1 MGRRRKSYGRV
12 GRRRQNQTWKIALLV
27 VLVVLLAGV
36 VVAAAVLLRGNGTES
51 GTKESGT
58 AESTEAEIFAD
69 SPAGALTSYF
79 ALIEAADYTGMYE
92 MLDADS
98 QETVSE
104 EDFVTRNQNIY
115 EGIGAAEITV
125 EVASVTEET
134 EESSEKSTE
143 SDAAGTSVSYT
154 VTMNT
159 VAGSLSYDNTTTFV
173 QENAEWKV
181 VWSDSMIFPDLTST
195 DSVKVSTESAA
206 RGSIYDRDGE
216 LLAVT
221 GSASSVGLLP
231 GKMDDDSVAQLAD
244 VLGISEETIENK
256 LSASWVTDDSFVPV
270 ATVEKLTEQEQMTDD
285 LSEETKEKQE
295 RDEALLAIAGVK
307 ITDTEVR
314 TYPLG
319 EAAAHLVGYVQ
330 SITAEELDE
339 DTENVYTSTS
349 LIGKTGLESLY
360 EERLRGTP
368 GRKIRIVSENGD
380 TKKILAISNAKD
392 GEDITVTIDA
402 DLQELLYE
410 QYQDDESATVAMNPY
425 TGEVLALLSTP
436 SYDTNTFILGLS
448 QDQWDA
454 WNDDE
459 ATPLVNRFRSVWTPG
474 STFKTVTAAIGLTTG
489 ALDAETDYGCEGDSW
504 QYDDSWGSY
513 SVTTLHAADPATVQN
528 ALVLSDN
535 VFFARAAMTIGQ
547 EALTSAWDSLGFGEE
562 LPFDIKMTVSTYD
575 NDGEITSDIQL
586 ADSGYGQGE
595 IQINILHLAMIYS
608 SFLNQGDILTPSL
621 EKTDET
627 ETTVW
632 KEGVF
637 SEEACEFINEA
648 LTQVVEDSNGTGHK
662 AQIDG
667 LALAG
672 KTGTAEIKS
681 SQSDTSGTE
690 LGWFAAYTTEL
701 SEEDSLLVVTMVE
714 DVKDIGGSG
723 YVVEKSK
730 TIFEEYCLTGEE
742 ETETS
747 EETTEEE
754 E

>member
-12 GRRRQNQTWKIALLV
+12 GRRRKNQTWKIVLLV
-27 VLVVLLAGV
+27 VLVVLLVGV
-36 VVAAAVLLRGNGTES
+36 VAAAAVLLRGNGTES
-51 GTKESGT
+51 ETEESGE
-58 AESTEAEIFAD
+58 AESTEAEISAD
-69 SPAGALTSYF
+69 SPAGALLSYF
-79 ALIEAADYTGMYE
+79 ALVEETDYTGMYD

-98 QETVSE
+98 QEATSE
-104 EDFVTRNQNIY
+104 DDFVTRNQNIY
-115 EGIGAAEITV
+115 EGISASEITV
-125 EVASVTEET
+125 EVASVAEET
-134 EESSEKSTE
+134 EDSSEEGAE
-143 SDAAGTSVSYT
+143 SAAAGTSVSYT

-159 VAGSLSYDNTTTFV
+159 LAGSLSYDNTTTLV
-173 QENAEWKV
+173 QEDGAWKV

-195 DSVKVSTESAA
+195 DSVKVTTESAA

-216 LLAVT
+216 LLAGT
-221 GSASSVGLLP
+221 GTASSVGLVP
-231 GKMDDDSVAQLAD
+231 GKMDDDSVSQLAD

-256 LSASWVTDDSFVPV
+256 LSASWVTDDSFVPI
-270 ATVEKLTEQEQMTDD
+270 ATVEKLTEQEQMADE

-295 RDEALLAIAGVK
+295 RDEALLEIAGVK

-330 SITAEELDE
+330 SITAEELEE

-368 GRKIRIVSENGD
+368 GYKIRIVSENGD
-380 TKKILAISNAKD
+380 TKKILAVSNAED

-436 SYDTNTFILGLS
+436 SYDTNAFILGLS
-448 QDQWDA
+448 QDQWDE
-454 WNDDE
+454 WNNDE

-489 ALDAETDYGCEGDSW
+489 SLDAETDYGCEGDSW

-535 VFFARAAMTIGQ
+535 VFFARAALTIGQ

-575 NDGEITSDIQL
+575 NDGEITSDIQV

-608 SFLNQGDILTPSL
+608 AFLNQGDIITPSL
-621 EKTDET
+621 EMT
-627 ETTVW
+627 EDAEATVW

-637 SEEACEFINEA
+637 SEEACEVINEA
-648 LTQVVEDSNGTGHK
+648 LTQVVEDSSGTAHK

-701 SEEDSLLVVTMVE
+701 SEEDSLLIVTMVE

-730 TIFEEYCLTGEE
+730 TIFEEYCLTAEE
-742 ETETS
+742 ETETVEESTES
-747 EETTEEE
+747 EE
-754 E
+754 